1 MHVRNNSK
9 KLYKLL
15 LKSLIV
21 IMSMQLVVLQVKA
34 ITVSSTHHQ
43 PCSQMEMATDF
54 IQDEHHAVHHASTD
68 TEKLSDKCQHC
79 EDFSLDCYNGCHSSA
94 MYTLSF
100 VPHLE
105 LTQSGSF
112 YLSPVSKQ
120 LVSVFQQPALQPPR

>member
-1 MHVRNNSK
+1 MHVRNNNK

-54 IQDEHHAVHHASTD
+54 IQDEHHGAHHTSAKA
-68 TEKLSDKCQHC
+68 EKSMDKCQHC
-79 EDFSLDCYNGCHSSA
+79 EDFSLDCYNGCHTSA

-100 VPHLE
+100 VPYIE
-105 LTQSGSF
+105 LAQSGSF
-112 YLSPVSKQ
+112 YLSPSFKQ
-120 LVSVFQQPALQPPR
+120 LVSFSQQPVLQPPR